1 MRQKITWFIPGL
13 LVTLLLGLLWAMPAF
28 GAEAGTIAFKNAKG
42 GGDITHVSLNGP
54 AADGGFWFQITDS
67 DLDPVETVKM
77 RSDADGDGSWDVI
90 ATVAVDGTN
99 PEGLASGDGYT
110 WHDVQDSTGD
120 GVVDNRDFTAWNYGS
135 PAEAD
140 GGTVTQVVGASFSY
154 DRSNGTLAFTED
166 AAGEPGPAT
175 ALETHEIRYKVKKT
189 TVIGARN
196 GSNQMVKLT
205 IPAASATPGADAS
218 LEVVDDGSAGA
229 TDIGTR
235 FDGTGE
241 PESDLVNTD
250 TPGTLTWV
258 ELLSSKIS
266 NLIGNT
272 EETFYA
278 NADDTPAR
286 TSENELEKM
295 IADLIKVYNDGEPD
309 KALGV
314 TVTATFV
321 DAAGTPVGTGT
332 APDSLADGEAGVNVA
347 DIVIAITNNPADAD
361 LVATGNQITRSTV
374 CLGLVQ
380 KDTPMR
386 TGDPLPT
393 VVDADYDCTAA
404 EATTGVVIYDPADVV
419 VEVTYQGNKATVYPG
434 AGRIGKAAEVGR
446 VMVSS
451 NGAEEDISVLLQ
463 ETGSSSGV
471 FGANIEICKAGEAP
485 DGASDASS
493 YCGTDIPSQE
503 DETAQDSV
511 SEMGRLIKL
520 PVDPDGDTIRIRYRD
535 ASPGGTRT
543 ATIPLDL
550 SGPAFSNLAP
560 TSGAAGR
567 EDEPT
572 VSFQVTDG
580 EAGISAVD
588 DSSASGYDPDSI
600 YVVAGL
606 YELGASAPSDSVVYE
621 RDDVRTDE
629 AANVFSASV
638 TIDEGS
644 GTGRLDAGT
653 RSEYE
658 IRWWAVAVDAA
669 GNVGISDR
677 NGDTKCNYDHADFKF
692 DADAGVAATLIG
704 HLGDTIKA
712 KVDEP
717 GTAND
722 KAAEGC
728 DPNIVRV
735 DSSPILLSS
744 AMTGPYLDGDTEK
757 TGSRTSVVVIFSEPV
772 ECESVDAEDFTVG
785 GSAPNSVAD
794 CKGMKVYLN
803 VDELDPDATPSVV
816 VATGSVTDKAGNPI
830 AGNDASRTVTAAD
843 DIPAKLTATV
853 VGTGEGDRPVTNKE
867 ITVTVTSDERLKGRP
882 TVEIRRV
889 ESDYSLAGNDDRIT
903 GEASPTGNSNEW
915 TYKTSI
921 TGDDADGLY
930 NVYVTGEDRVSS
942 GTASAGLS
950 GAVLVD
956 HDGDDRTAKVA
967 SPTMFALDKDKLKD
981 DKVILFEVD
990 NQVQA
995 PTFTPANEE
1004 TTDNPNA
1011 FIRINFANEGKEYG
1025 LAARCEK
1032 DEMDDKKLNDDGGC
1046 DDTYSKSDI
1055 AAVASGPSD
1064 VATDFDTSGTVTLV
1078 SATFNG
1084 NDVTDDVTS
1093 RDNVLYLYRPG
1104 NLSLGDY
1111 KLEIVVTD
1119 AAGNEGKGTGFST
1132 EFTVTERQPFKLSL
1146 NPGANLVSVPAN
1158 PADSSIDAVFGS
1170 EANITMVVTFDNAAG
1185 LWKTATRGSDGMFM
1199 GDLDTIDANHG
1210 YWVASDGVVDVNVLL
1225 ASGAVIGVLPPAIP
1239 ISQGW
1244 NLVGVADV
1252 AQGKVDPD
1260 GDGPLKAGE
1269 IFAKDYF
1276 ANIDAE
1282 VVYGYD
1288 STTGVLS
1295 RISTAA
1301 VDSNTDKVMVGQ
1313 AYWVYANK
1321 AGILIP

>member
-1 MRQKITWFIPGL
+1 MRQKITWFIPGIL
-13 LVTLLLGLLWAMPAF
+13 LTLLLGLLWAMPAF
-28 GAEAGTIAFKNAKG
+28 GAEAGTIAFKVKKG
-42 GGDITHVSLNGP
+42 DKADITHVSLNGP
-54 AADGGFWFQITDS
+54 AADGGFWFQISDS
-67 DLDPVETVKM
+67 DLDPVVDVKINNDTGTAPAV
-77 RSDADGDGSWDVI
+77 SYSAFTGS
-90 ATVAVDGTN
+90 APDGTSLVLGTT
-99 PEGLASGDGYT
+99 PGLANERGYT

-120 GVVDNRDFTAWNYGS
+120 GVVDNRDFTAWNYPTPTVAG
-135 PAEAD
+135 
-140 GGTVTQVVGASFSY
+140 GGTATQVTDASFVY
-154 DRSNGTLAFTED
+154 DRSNGTLAFIASTGTD
-166 AAGEPGPAT
+166 ATDA
-175 ALETHEIRYKVKKT
+175 THEIRYKVKKT

-196 GSNQMVKLT
+196 GSNQMVELA
-205 IPAASATPGADAS
+205 IPAASVTPGATVS
-218 LEVVDDGSAGA
+218 LEVIDDGSGGA
-229 TDIGTR
+229 ADIGTE
-235 FDGTGE
+235 FDGAGE
-241 PESDLVNTD
+241 PETDLVNTD
-250 TPGTLTWV
+250 TPATLTWI
-258 ELLSSKIS
+258 ELLSSKIP
-266 NLIGNT
+266 NLTGNT
-272 EETFYA
+272 EDTFFA
-278 NADDTPAR
+278 NDDDTSAR

-321 DAAGTPVGTGT
+321 DSAGVAVGTGT
-332 APDSLADGEAGVNVA
+332 TPPNALDAGEAGVNVA
-347 DIVIAITNNPADAD
+347 DIVITITNNPVDAD
-361 LVATGNQITRSTV
+361 LVAADNQITRETV
-374 CLGLVQ
+374 CVGLTLV
-380 KDTPMR
+380 DPTPA
-386 TGDPLPT
+386 G
-393 VVDADYDCTAA
+393 VVATDYDCDIDADTATPA
-404 EATTGVVIYDPADVV
+404 RTTDPVVYKASGVV

-503 DETAQDSV
+503 DEAAQDNV
-511 SEMGRLIKL
+511 SEMSRLIKL

-550 SGPAFSNLAP
+550 SGPAFSNMAP
-560 TSGAAGR
+560 TSGTAGR

-644 GTGRLDAGT
+644 GDGRLDAGT

-692 DADAGVAATLIG
+692 GADAGVADTLIG

-735 DSSPILLSS
+735 DSSPILLRS

-794 CKGMKVYLN
+794 CEGMKVYLN

-816 VATGSVTDKAGNPI
+816 VATGSVTDKAGNAI

-950 GAVLVD
+950 GAVPVD
-956 HDGDDRTAKVA
+956 HDDDDRTAKVP
-967 SPTMFALDKDKLKD
+967 STTMFALDKDMLKD

-995 PTFTPANEE
+995 PTFTPGNEE
-1004 TTDNPNA
+1004 TTDNPNT
-1011 FIRINFANEGKEYG
+1011 FIRINFASEGKEYG

-1032 DEMDDKKLNDDGGC
+1032 DEMEDKKLNNDGGC
-1046 DDTYSKSDI
+1046 DATYTKSDI
-1055 AAVASGPSD
+1055 AAVAEGPSD

-1093 RDNVLYLYRPG
+1093 RDNVLWLFRPG
-1104 NLSLGDY
+1104 NLSLGEY
-1111 KLEIVVTD
+1111 KLEVVVKD

-1132 EFTVTERQPFKLSL
+1132 EFTVTERQAYTIEL
-1146 NPGANLVSVPAN
+1146 NPGPNLVSF
-1158 PADSSIDAVFGS
+1158 PADPADGDINAVFGGNEDIMS
-1170 EANITMVVTFDNAAG
+1170 VLTYDNESG
-1185 LWKTATRGSDGMFM
+1185 LWQTATRDSSGNLA
-1199 GDLDTIDANHG
+1199 GDLTTVNGMNG
-1210 YWVASDGVVDVNVLL
+1210 YWVVSDSVLDVEVVLET
-1225 ASGAVIGVLPPAIP
+1225 GADFQPPPHIEVTK
-1239 ISQGW
+1239 GW
-1244 NLVGVADV
+1244 NLVGVVDADQ
-1252 AQGKVDPD
+1252 AE
-1260 GDGPLKAGE
+1260 AGTP
-1269 IFAKDYF
+1269 ILAKDYF

-1288 STTGVLS
+1288 SVAGLLDRLSVGDTSTDEVKTGS
-1295 RISTAA
+1295 
-1301 VDSNTDKVMVGQ
+1301 
-1313 AYWVYANK
+1313 AYWVYANE
-1321 AGILIP
+1321 AGIIVP